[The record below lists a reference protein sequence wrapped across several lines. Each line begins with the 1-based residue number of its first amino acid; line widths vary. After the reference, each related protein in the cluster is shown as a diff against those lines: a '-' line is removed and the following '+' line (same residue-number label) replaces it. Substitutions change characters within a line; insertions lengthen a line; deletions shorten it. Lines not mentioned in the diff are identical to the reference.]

1 MTRPSS
7 STNFKQSSALPHAG
21 RRSPRR
27 ALENSSPNDASV
39 PAKASS
45 VPADTTLAISIVMPV
60 RNEAQHIAATLEQLV
75 TQDYPVD
82 DYEILVVD
90 GCSSD
95 DTRDIVNQFVR
106 QGAPIRLLDNPRCWS
121 SAGRNVGAQAARGD
135 VVLVI
140 DGHCEIPSDG
150 HLRSVASA
158 FLSSDADVIGR
169 PQPLTV
175 RQANSL
181 QRAIAVARASRL
193 GHHPDSYIYAN
204 EDRYV
209 PAVSVGAAYRR
220 SVFDKL
226 GYFDERF
233 DACEDV
239 DFNCRA
245 DQAGLRCYLASDAKG
260 PYYPQRTLGRLFVQL
275 ARYGRGRVRLARKH
289 PATCSWKSMVPA
301 VFVAWL
307 LCSAFLAPW
316 FVPARLLFVATCALY
331 TTTVLAESARL
342 AIVHRLGWPALWLPA
357 VFATIHFAAGI
368 GVLGEWLTGGW
379 QRR

>member
-1 MTRPSS
+1 ME
-7 STNFKQSSALPHAG
+7 H
-21 RRSPRR
+21 
-27 ALENSSPNDASV
+27 SSPSDTSV
-39 PAKASS
+39 PAKDSS
-45 VPADTTLAISIVMPV
+45 TPVEKTLAISIVMPV
-60 RNEAQHIAATLEQLV
+60 RNEAQHIAATLEQLIA
-75 TQDYPVD
+75 QDYPTD
-82 DYEILVVD
+82 CFEILVVD
-90 GCSSD
+90 GCSND
-95 DTRDIVNQFVR
+95 DTRAIVNRFVQ
-106 QGAPIRLLDNPRCWS
+106 QGAPIRLLENPRCWS

-140 DGHCEIPSDG
+140 DGHCEIPNDH

-158 FLSSDADVIGR
+158 FLSSDADVMGR

-239 DFNCRA
+239 DFNYRA
-245 DQAGLRCYLASDAKG
+245 DQAGLRCFLASDAKVH
-260 PYYPQRTLGRLFVQL
+260 YYPRRTIGSLFVQL

-307 LCSAFLAPW
+307 LCSACFAPW
-316 FVPARLLFVATCALY
+316 FMTARLVLVATFAVY
-331 TTTVLAESARL
+331 ATTVMAESTRL

-368 GVLGEWLTGGW
+368 GVLSEWLTGGW